1 MALRCIVT
9 TVSSSRALLGLS
21 MTCILACS
29 GCFNDE
35 FSDARTEPIWDD
47 RELIERI
54 GSYELESID
63 ATLIVEEIE
72 GMLSMRLKSNESV
85 TMLDF
90 NARPSIH
97 HRWSAS
103 WSPSLNSLWFSSA
116 DTGTALMRMRD
127 LREYDVMSL
136 ASTTKAQRS

>member
-72 GMLSMRLKSNESV
+72 GMLSMRLKSNDLSHV
-85 TMLDF
+85 RF
-90 NARPSIH
+90 QC
-97 HRWSAS
+97 
-103 WSPSLNSLWFSSA
+103 SSEYPPPMV
-116 DTGTALMRMRD
+116 GVVEPEFKFAL
-127 LREYDVMSL
+127 V
-136 ASTTKAQRS
+136 Q